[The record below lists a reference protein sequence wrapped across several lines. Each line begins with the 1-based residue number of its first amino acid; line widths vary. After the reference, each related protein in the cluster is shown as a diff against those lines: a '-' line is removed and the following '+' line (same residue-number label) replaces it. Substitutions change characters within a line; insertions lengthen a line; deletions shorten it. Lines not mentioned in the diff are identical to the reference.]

1 MSNTSSSF
9 GDSGPVDLLSSSTL
23 HDQDFHRLLAC
34 YDPSQS
40 VGMPRSTWRGCWNGC
55 WEGTFSFFEFEA
67 FRGMLAGQ
75 LRALYEGSY
84 GEQAQ
89 VWKLKETYVRPI
101 RTSTTRARRRTQP
114 AAAANT
120 PGAGATGESQD
131 STEAE
136 EAAGT
141 TAAPGLPL
149 HGPMT
154 NAGFP
159 TTNPPITNTSRAWSG
174 LANAAAEAAQLD
186 ETLQQQM
193 EALPGYEI
201 VAEEDVD
208 DALEE
213 DEKEMEML
221 LTGTGHSA
229 WGKFILKGR
238 VRAWDGLA
246 TLVKEYSVSCVPPI
260 ATRASVLTLVPPIQP
275 DSRGKWVYRGYIL
288 AGNVLVG
295 RWRDT
300 FTPEELVGYEG
311 TFILNRR

>member
-1 MSNTSSSF
+1 
-9 GDSGPVDLLSSSTL
+9 
-23 HDQDFHRLLAC
+23 
-34 YDPSQS
+34 
-40 VGMPRSTWRGCWNGC
+40 
-55 WEGTFSFFEFEA
+55 
-67 FRGMLAGQ
+67 MLAGQ

-101 RTSTTRARRRTQP
+101 RERIPREYRTSKGKGKAKARDDT
-114 AAAANT
+114 
-120 PGAGATGESQD
+120 SD
-131 STEAE
+131 E
-136 EAAGT
+136 EEEEEDVR
-141 TAAPGLPL
+141 APGLPL
-149 HGPMT
+149 TGPMT

-159 TTNPPITNTSRAWSG
+159 TEPLPGSSARADWWGHAKAS
-174 LANAAAEAAQLD
+174 AEAAQLA
-186 ETLQQQM
+186 ETLRQQM
-193 EALPGYEI
+193 EALPGYEV
-201 VAEEDVD
+201 VADEDVE
-208 DALEE
+208 DAFEE

-246 TLVKEYSVSCVPPI
+246 TLVKEYTVSCQPAI
-260 ATRASVLTLVPPIQP
+260 EDTMLMAAQP
-275 DSRGKWVYRGYIL
+275 DDRGKWIYRGYIL